1 MNNKKL
7 LQINVSLKEH
17 EYDKFLQAYKATPYR
32 SKAAYA
38 RKLLLGK
45 PATILHRNR
54 SLDEFIESAV
64 QLRKELKL
72 LIAKETLT
80 PVEKAEIKQKI
91 DTIEDLLIKIVDLC
105 KLK

>member
-1 MNNKKL
+1 MNDKKL

-17 EYDKFLQAYKATPYR
+17 EYEKFLQAYKGTPYR

-45 PATILHRNR
+45 PATVLHRNR

-64 QLRKELKL
+64 QLRKELKP
-72 LIAKETLT
+72 LISKEGLT
-80 PVEKAEIKQKI
+80 SDEKAEIKQKI
-91 DTIEDLLIKIVDLC
+91 DTIEALLIKTVDLC
-105 KLK
+105 KPK